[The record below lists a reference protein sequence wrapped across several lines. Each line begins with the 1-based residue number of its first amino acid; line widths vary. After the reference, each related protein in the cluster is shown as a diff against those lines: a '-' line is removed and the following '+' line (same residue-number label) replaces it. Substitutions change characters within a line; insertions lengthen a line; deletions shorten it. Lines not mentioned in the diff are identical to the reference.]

1 MSVSVSVVTSL
12 EFERSG
18 DESGDGLIDVAAM
31 KSQLRFGVVS
41 VKSHGNQLV
50 QIGFIDPATAAA
62 AAAAVAATVASSA
75 DAFAELEVILM

>member
-41 VKSHGNQLV
+41 VKSHGNQLKV
-50 QIGFIDPATAAA
+50 GG
-62 AAAAVAATVASSA
+62 
-75 DAFAELEVILM
+75 